1 MVGCSPTKQS
11 SPAPLSDTFFV
22 ADTGAF
28 SFWGQMDLALE
39 FRAALGQRRHSADLI
54 PLSRLFLVA
63 YVVSI
68 NITKHVIF
76 GIDIG
81 ERQRIEG
88 QYL

>member
-1 MVGCSPTKQS
+1 MGGS
-11 SPAPLSDTFFV
+11 SLTSKLPGARSGTFFV

-39 FRAALGQRRHSADLI
+39 IRAALGQRRHSADLI

-63 YVVSI
+63 YVASI